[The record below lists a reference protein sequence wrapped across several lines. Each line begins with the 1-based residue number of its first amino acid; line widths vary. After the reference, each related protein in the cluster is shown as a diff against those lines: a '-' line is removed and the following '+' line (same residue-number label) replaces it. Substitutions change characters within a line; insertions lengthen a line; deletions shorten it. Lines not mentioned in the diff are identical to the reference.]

1 MIPLSNRAKM
11 RASQPCARSDVD
23 GTSYRYAKA
32 INQNKICLAAIP
44 PSGGASPLPPFPSF
58 GALARHCEYK
68 TAKEICRR
76 RILSIGHAALQT
88 SFGFVRSQKS
98 RCSASTNQGNQGNS
112 NFALWHTLWLARRGI
127 KVRERHP
134 QKGLDAFKCLDASQT
149 LDSYHP
155 QKGLDAICA
164 HDAC

>member
-1 MIPLSNRAKM
+1 MISLSNRAKM

-23 GTSYRYAKA
+23 GTSHRYAQA
-32 INQNKICLAAIP
+32 INQNRICLAAIP
-44 PSGGASPLPPFPSF
+44 PSEGASPWPSFPSF

-76 RILSIGHAALQT
+76 RILSIGYSAVQT
-88 SFGFVRSQKS
+88 SFGFVRSKKS
-98 RCSASTNQGNQGNS
+98 RRSASTNQWNS
-112 NFALWHTLWLARRGI
+112 SFALWHTLWLLARRGI
-127 KVRERHP
+127 KVRQRHP
-134 QKGLDAFKCLDASQT
+134 QKGLDAFKCLEASKT
-149 LDSYHP
+149 LDSCHP